1 MKRKFYFLSTFLMLS
16 STFPSEANIC
26 VAHSD
31 VNCSE
36 NSDGFELVTAVK
48 TDQSD
53 LIKDMAAAAHAAYND
68 KNLVNLTS
76 GAIRKQVGNE
86 PRALLAQTKETVSF
100 SSTIPGYGN
109 VPAGILLCEVDA
121 SGKHKITI
129 AFHGT
134 ECKVDLMTDLLA
146 LKRSADVI
154 GLPGYAHKGF
164 LDRYM
169 QSREALIDVINDRL
183 EAHGKDASEV
193 EFNITGHSLGGALAT
208 LCAADL
214 KMNLVKTSQVNL
226 VTFSSPRVL
235 EAVGAKT
242 LDNALAVASG
252 KNLRIWRAYD
262 PISAISLG
270 TKFGFGFITG
280 YRHVGHG
287 VKLAANVDFLSMKNH
302 AHDLHLKD
310 AFSETPVEILEH
322 TGWRDSF
329 SNAVSRV
336 RSTLTSFWRTESK

>member
-16 STFPSEANIC
+16 STFSIDANIC
-26 VAHSD
+26 AEHSD
-31 VNCSE
+31 VECSE
-36 NSDGFELVTAVK
+36 DFDGFELVTAVK
-48 TDQSD
+48 TDQSGF
-53 LIKDMAAAAHAAYND
+53 IRDMAITSAAAYND
-68 KNLVNLTS
+68 RNLVNLTS
-76 GAIRKQVGNE
+76 GAIRKQEGNDC
-86 PRALLAQTKETVSF
+86 RNQLAESKEVISF
-100 SSTIPGYGN
+100 SSNIPGYGN
-109 VPAGILLCEVDA
+109 VPAGILTHEVDA

-134 ECKVDLMTDLLA
+134 ESKLDLMTDLTA

-183 EAHGKDASEV
+183 EAHGKNASEV

-214 KMNLVKTSQVNL
+214 KMNFAKISQVNL

-235 EAVGAKT
+235 ESAGAET
-242 LDNALAVASG
+242 LNTALALASG
-252 KNLRIWRAYD
+252 KNLRIWRACD
-262 PISAISLG
+262 PISAVSIG
-270 TKFGFGFITG
+270 TRFGFGFITG
-280 YRHVGHG
+280 YRHVGEG
-287 VKLAANVDFLSMKNH
+287 VKLAAEVDFLSMKNH
-302 AHDLHLKD
+302 AHDLHVRD
-310 AFSETPVEILEH
+310 AISATPVKILEH

-329 SNAVSRV
+329 SNAVSSV
-336 RSTLTSFWRTESK
+336 KSTFTSFWGN